1 MAHQISNC
9 GSAFADPRPC
19 PCCVFQIVLSA
30 TYLPQSLCLGQS
42 LTTERGGISVKLPAF
57 TNVLCSVL
65 TNSPQTYPPECLFNT
80 FNSTSD
86 TDQTSSYT
94 DYMQFSMQCDS
105 LTIEHSCSR
114 VSRSEG
120 EGEEWVSGFGRVLP
134 VSMELS
140 IVMYM
145 WEP

>member
-1 MAHQISNC
+1 M
-9 GSAFADPRPC
+9 
-19 PCCVFQIVLSA
+19 
-30 TYLPQSLCLGQS
+30 
-42 LTTERGGISVKLPAF
+42 TTERGGISANLPAF
-57 TNVLCSVL
+57 TYVLCSVL
-65 TNSPQTYPPECLFNT
+65 TNSPQTYSPERLLNT

-94 DYMQFSMQCDS
+94 DYMQFSMQSDS
-105 LTIEHSCSR
+105 LTIELSCSG

-134 VSMELS
+134 VSIDLS